1 MIDRFARLLVTIACA
16 LLAPACATDTMVE
29 SASQKPTR
37 IEYGRVEAIQIYR
50 GTDSQPIN
58 AGTLLGGVAGGVIG
72 HQIGSGR
79 GNTAATIVGAVAGGV
94 IGHEVEKARS
104 EQDRYRITVRL
115 DSGATLSV
123 DDANDLNLR
132 TGDRV
137 RIENNRIYRL

>member
-1 MIDRFARLLVTIACA
+1 
-16 LLAPACATDTMVE
+16 
-29 SASQKPTR
+29 
-37 IEYGRVEAIQIYR
+37 
-50 GTDSQPIN
+50 
-58 AGTLLGGVAGGVIG
+58 
-72 HQIGSGR
+72 
-79 GNTAATIVGAVAGGV
+79 V